1 MKNRFLKELN
11 RGLTPLNKE
20 ERSRYV
26 NNYEEIISDKIESG
40 IAEESAVAEL
50 GSAKL
55 IAKEILDSYTDNNA
69 LLENIRYI
77 NKVYLVLDVILLF
90 FSFILSYYLYFKR
103 TLFKTNIGINHLELS
118 YYIKSILFII
128 PTIII
133 LYYLFKVYTITYLIK
148 ISLVIRDII
157 ISNIIGF
164 MIIMF
169 WLFIF
174 RSMDYSRFFLVV
186 FTFINVILDILT
198 RILLFIYTNRQ

>member
-1 MKNRFLKELN
+1 MKNKFLKDLN

-26 NNYEEIISDKIESG
+26 NNYDEMISDKIESG
-40 IAEESAVAEL
+40 ITEESAVIAL
-50 GSAKL
+50 GNAKL

-69 LLENIRYI
+69 LKQNIRYI

-90 FSFILSYYLYFKR
+90 FSFILSYYLYFKSS
-103 TLFKTNIGINHLELS
+103 LFKTNIGTNHLELS

-198 RILLFIYTNRQ
+198 RIILNFYTNRQ

>member
-1 MKNRFLKELN
+1 M
-11 RGLTPLNKE
+11 
-20 ERSRYV
+20 
-26 NNYEEIISDKIESG
+26 
-40 IAEESAVAEL
+40 
-50 GSAKL
+50 
-55 IAKEILDSYTDNNA
+55 
-69 LLENIRYI
+69 
-77 NKVYLVLDVILLF
+77 
-90 FSFILSYYLYFKR
+90 
-103 TLFKTNIGINHLELS
+103 FKTNIGIDHVELS

-133 LYYLFKVYTITYLIK
+133 LYYLFKVYTIRDTIK

-198 RILLFIYTNRQ
+198 RIILNFYTNRQ